1 MFAFLN
7 FVYLTE
13 HRLDYDEGSSE
24 KRGAESPGGGGN
36 ISMLMMTCTVQRLLL
51 MLVSRDRK
59 GLSIERQDQGKVNR
73 HLPWVQNYE

>member
-24 KRGAESPGGGGN
+24 KRGPESPGGGGN
-36 ISMLMMTCTVQRLLL
+36 ISMLMMNCTVQRLLL

-59 GLSIERQDQGKVNR
+59 CLSIERHVINVTSKRYGQNR
-73 HLPWVQNYE
+73 FGE